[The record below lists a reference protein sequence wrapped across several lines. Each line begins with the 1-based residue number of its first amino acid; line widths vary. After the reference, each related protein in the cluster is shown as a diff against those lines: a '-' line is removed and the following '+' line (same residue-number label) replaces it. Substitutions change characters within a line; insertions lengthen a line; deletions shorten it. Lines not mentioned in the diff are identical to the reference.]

1 MNTIQQVRNL
11 NINKALVQ
19 VRRGM
24 IEAMERQQPFSWV
37 GGRHPRKVQ
46 TGVYLS
52 CSQEHF
58 MKYAGVRK

>member
-1 MNTIQQVRNL
+1 MNTIQQLRNRT
-11 NINKALVQ
+11 KAAEQ
-19 VRRGM
+19 VRTGM
-24 IEAMERQQPFSWV
+24 GEAMDRQQPFSWL